1 MEEKH
6 FFVVHTYISDE
17 ARRAHLSP
25 PEKRDPPQQRVTE
38 REWAEKA
45 SQGKHAKLLQQWIG
59 NDEFLFCHWVAKS
72 KDDVYKQLEKDGL
85 EGKFLNSIVH
95 EANEFLSAFRNSEE
109 ILESFPEDGM
119 YW

>member
-1 MEEKH
+1 MEDKH
-6 FFVVHTYISDE
+6 FLVVHTFINDE
-17 ARRAHLSP
+17 ARKQSLTP
-25 PEKRDPPQQRVTE
+25 PEKEILPLKENLNKNGLKRL
-38 REWAEKA
+38 
-45 SQGKHAKLLQQWIG
+45 QGKHAKLLQKWIG

-72 KDDVYKQLEKDGL
+72 KDDVYKQLEEDGL

-95 EANEFLSAFRNSEE
+95 EANEFLSAFRNSED